1 MPGYAVRTIPRTS
14 DKRAARDRRTIAV
27 VQTRRLLLRRSAVTT
42 FLAVVC
48 LLVAAAAAVSCQAPA
63 PRRSAGQPVAHQH
76 HEEAAPP
83 PSAADAALQ
92 LQVLLGHHSILAAE
106 LMRGRLRGDDAYTK
120 AAAAAAEKNTQA
132 MASLVDSLFGPAA
145 AAQFTELWSGHI
157 TALADYAGGLAKHDA
172 AARDGATARL
182 ETFERTL
189 AAFFAG
195 ASKGRLSQQAAQAAV
210 LMHVQHLLQQADAYA
225 AHDYPAADRIDRQGY
240 THSYAM
246 GKTLVAAL
254 VTPAQAAALDSPV
267 WVLRSELSRL
277 LGEHV
282 VLVVSAMRAGLTNGP
297 DFAAAAQSVNDNT
310 RELTAAVGSMFGA
323 PAAARFQSL
332 WADHIDQIFAYTTG
346 LVTHNAQRREAAVTR
361 LGTFEAQFA
370 AFLDQA
376 TADRLPSTTL
386 AKALLM
392 HDQMLLAQ
400 ADALSAK
407 QYQQANDGTYATYR
421 HMTDLAGQLAQ
432 AFGATVASRLPVGG
446 PHTGYGGAAASV
458 EHG

>member
-1 MPGYAVRTIPRTS
+1 M
-14 DKRAARDRRTIAV
+14 
-27 VQTRRLLLRRSAVTT
+27 
-42 FLAVVC
+42 VC
-48 LLVAAAAAVSCQAPA
+48 LLLAGSACSAPDSDRGAATAQPA
-63 PRRSAGQPVAHQH
+63 GRPVAHQH
-76 HEEAAPP
+76 NEPAAP

-92 LQVLLGHHSILAAE
+92 LQILLGHHSVLAVE
-106 LMRGRLRGDDAYTK
+106 LMRGRVRGDDDFTK

-132 MASLVDSLFGPAA
+132 MASLVDSLFGSAA
-145 AAQFTELWSGHI
+145 AAQFTGLWSGHI
-157 TALADYAGGLAKHDA
+157 TALVDYAAGLANNDA

-189 AAFFAG
+189 AAFFIG
-195 ASKGRLSQQAAQAAV
+195 ASQGRLSQQAAQAAV
-210 LMHVQHLLQQADAYA
+210 LMHVQHLLRQADAYA
-225 AHDYPAADRIDRQGY
+225 AHDYPTADRIYREAY
-240 THSYAM
+240 THSYAL

-254 VTPAQAAALDSPV
+254 VRPEEATVLSTPL
-267 WVLRSELSRL
+267 WELRSELSRL

-282 VLVVSAMRAGLTNGP
+282 VLVLAAVRAGVANGP

-310 RELTAAVGSMFGA
+310 HELAAAVDSLFGA

-346 LVTHNAQRREAAVTR
+346 LVTHDAKRRDAAVTR

-370 AFLDQA
+370 AFLNSA
-376 TADRLPSTTL
+376 TAGRLPSATL
-386 AKALLM
+386 AKALLS

-407 QYQQANDGTYATYR
+407 QYQQANDGTYATYQ
-421 HMTDLAGQLAQ
+421 HMTDLAGQLAE
-432 AFGATVASRLPVGG
+432 AFGATVASRLPHGG
-446 PHTGYGGAAASV
+446 PHTGYGGAAPSV

>member
-1 MPGYAVRTIPRTS
+1 MAG
-14 DKRAARDRRTIAV
+14 
-27 VQTRRLLLRRSAVTT
+27 
-42 FLAVVC
+42 
-48 LLVAAAAAVSCQAPA
+48 AAAASCQAA
-63 PRRSAGQPVAHQH
+63 AQTRSAGQSVAHQH
-76 HEEAAPP
+76 NEQPAPP

-92 LQVLLGHHSILAAE
+92 LQVLLGHHSVLAAE
-106 LMRGRLRGDDAYTK
+106 LMRGRLRGDDDFTK

-132 MASLVDSLFGPAA
+132 MASLVDSLFGATA
-145 AAQFTELWSGHI
+145 AAQFTDLWSGHI
-157 TALADYAGGLAKHDA
+157 TALLDYAGGLANNDA

-182 ETFERTL
+182 GTFERTI

-195 ASKGRLSQQAAQAAV
+195 ASQGRLSPQAAQAAV

-225 AHDYPAADRIDRQGY
+225 AHDYPTADRIDREGY

-246 GKTLVAAL
+246 GKTLVGAL
-254 VTPAQAAALDSPV
+254 VAPAQAAVLNTPI

-310 RELTAAVGSMFGA
+310 RELTAAVDSMFGA

-332 WADHIDQIFAYTTG
+332 WADHVDQIFVYTTG
-346 LVTHNAQRREAAVTR
+346 LVTHDAKRRDAAVAR
-361 LGTFEAQFA
+361 LGTFETQFA
-370 AFLDQA
+370 AFLDRA
-376 TADRLPSTTL
+376 TADRLPSATL

-421 HMTDLAGQLAQ
+421 HMTGLAGQLAE

-446 PHTGYGGAAASV
+446 PHTGYGGAAGTV
-458 EHG
+458 GHG